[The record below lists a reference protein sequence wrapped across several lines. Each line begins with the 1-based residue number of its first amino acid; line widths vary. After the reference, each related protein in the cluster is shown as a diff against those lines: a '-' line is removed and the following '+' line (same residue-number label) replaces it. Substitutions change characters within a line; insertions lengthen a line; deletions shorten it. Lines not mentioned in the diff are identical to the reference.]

1 VAAEQKKGLLG
12 RLFGGE
18 AGASEGAVSRIRHVM
33 SHQEMFMVYQPVV
46 DLNNGEVFAYEAL
59 LRSRSPYFDS
69 PVAMFAAA
77 VESNCVGELGRTV
90 RKMSIES
97 CTDFPLFLN
106 IHPNELNEH
115 YLVQPDDPIFWH
127 DKGVHVEITE
137 SVPLSHFELC
147 QSVIKEVRGKGVA
160 LAIDDLGAGYSNLKY
175 IADLSPEVVKLD
187 RNLISDVTRGGRHF
201 QLVKAI
207 TELCNAMDAS
217 VVAEGIE
224 TRDELLAVQD
234 CGAHYGQGYF
244 LARPAFP
251 PPLVNWPERHRRS
264 TKTPPAAESGPD
276 ATN

>member
-1 VAAEQKKGLLG
+1 
-12 RLFGGE
+12 
-18 AGASEGAVSRIRHVM
+18 
-33 SHQEMFMVYQPVV
+33 MVYQPVV

-106 IHPNELNEH
+106 IHPSELNEH

-264 TKTPPAAESGPD
+264 TNKPPAAESGPD